1 MGLDACVYCD
11 CFERGLLNPPGRGE
25 VLDDGS
31 LHVLCSTDEEAEWT
45 RNTSCAIRP
54 SITVCQ
60 CKMELASV
68 RIGNMA
74 RVAHLRDEIG
84 KLGEFKV
91 MLGQLLENAFAGGT
105 SFNQPE
111 LTALATEIE
120 QLDQANGQLSNPS
133 SDIAEFV
140 SGLRTVVAVAL
151 RVNKPMTL

>member
-1 MGLDACVYCD
+1 
-11 CFERGLLNPPGRGE
+11 
-25 VLDDGS
+25 
-31 LHVLCSTDEEAEWT
+31 
-45 RNTSCAIRP
+45 
-54 SITVCQ
+54 
-60 CKMELASV
+60 MELASV